1 MIYDIG
7 PLELDTRRRE
17 LSRDGHTSVKITEKA
32 IDVLLALLER
42 HGDWVTK
49 DELLREVWA
58 GLTVVENSLA
68 QRFKEVRECLET
80 NGVPPPILEYKRGRG
95 YRFVPPF
102 ELRFPPAALT
112 PDDLQPFAPGSPIR
126 HPVRFFGREQELS
139 ELFPLWQHLPLL
151 NAAGLGPRRSGK
163 TSVLLYLSNLGTV
176 PLQHLRPDQ

>member
-49 DELLREVWA
+49 DEQLREVWA

-80 NGVPPPILEYKRGRG
+80 NGVPPPILEYKRGKRVSLCPSI
-95 YRFVPPF
+95 R
-102 ELRFPPAALT
+102 AAL
-112 PDDLQPFAPGSPIR
+112 PS
-126 HPVRFFGREQELS
+126 
-139 ELFPLWQHLPLL
+139 
-151 NAAGLGPRRSGK
+151 RRTHS
-163 TSVLLYLSNLGTV
+163 
-176 PLQHLRPDQ
+176 R